1 MNQVYL
7 QTCRTFSDAMNKL
20 RFELS
25 VPEYY
30 ETAVPEYFRRRI
42 EPPKP
47 IVNGMEVEWDE
58 YLETHPGEKPESFI
72 PNPIYKSEELNRA
85 IAKKTCAE
93 IIDLII
99 NDVEFEVV
107 RFEDIEL
114 IIAIFDGYY
123 EEIKS
128 YIPLNP
134 NLKMFTDNMS
144 MARIRLLE
152 AHNDVSR
159 YRTNKNP
166 FAPKGPLSLLD
177 ILNRMR

>member
-1 MNQVYL
+1 MNQTYI

-20 RFELS
+20 KFELS

-30 ETAVPEYFRRRI
+30 ETTIPEYFRRQM

-58 YLETHPGEKPESFI
+58 YLETHPGEKPETFI
-72 PNPIYKSEELNRA
+72 PNPFFKSEELNRA
-85 IAKKTCAE
+85 FARKTCAE

-99 NDVEFEVV
+99 NNVPFEFV

-114 IIAIFDGYY
+114 VIGIFDGYY

-134 NLKMFTDNMS
+134 HLKVFTDNMAS
-144 MARIRLLE
+144 SRIRLVE
-152 AHNDVSR
+152 AYNDVTR
-159 YRTNKNP
+159 YRDNTNPNIIK
-166 FAPKGPLSLLD
+166 KPLTLLD
-177 ILNRMR
+177 ILSKMR